1 MKFNTKLILV
11 TLTIVVAGIA
21 CKKTTKYNPNK
32 LFIHKLSPACDDTPV
47 TQATEYSKKSGAIS
61 PILVF
66 ERKNNNSRF
75 LWKPLSLPSPWK
87 PQINEYEKTELV
99 ACIKVTKSK
108 ASKKKCSIEDKKTG
122 KKFKVVGYES
132 DYTVSIREAKTA
144 KEVGAGKFSTTFDEC
159 PRFAYKRSNEKV
171 AKIYPNYSQK
181 FKDIAKKYVLNQES
195 VF

>member
-1 MKFNTKLILV
+1 M
-11 TLTIVVAGIA
+11 VVAGIA
-21 CKKTTKYNPNK
+21 CKKTTRYNSNK
-32 LFIHKLSPACDDTPV
+32 LFIHKLSPVCDDTPV
-47 TQATEYSKKSGAIS
+47 TQATKYSKKSGAIS

-66 ERKNNNSRF
+66 ERKSDNSRF

-99 ACIKVTKSK
+99 ACIKITKSK
-108 ASKKKCSIEDKKTG
+108 ASKKKCSIIDKKTG

-144 KEVGAGKFSTTFDEC
+144 KEVGAGTFSTTFDEC
-159 PRFAYKRSNEKV
+159 PIFAYKRLNEKV

-181 FKDIAKKYVLNQES
+181 FKDIAKKYVLNQEP